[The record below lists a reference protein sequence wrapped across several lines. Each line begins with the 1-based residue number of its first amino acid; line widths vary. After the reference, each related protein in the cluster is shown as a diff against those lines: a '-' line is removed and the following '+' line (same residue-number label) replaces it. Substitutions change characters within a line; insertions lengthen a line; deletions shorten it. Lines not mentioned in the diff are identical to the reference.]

1 MKIEPTLPPL
11 ICSPGTPSRADPA
24 RWLLTLTAG
33 SQCPIR
39 GTACQTADGHQNCS
53 RVWQRWPWES
63 QNERLT
69 SSNKTK
75 LRAFKHHAPI
85 WQNRCYRF
93 CPGFPC
99 LGFHHVDNLKGLI
112 MTTYTPTIAY
122 HAKSELRG
130 WNEVCRYPAD
140 WEGWHSFDKSMI
152 AELLKNGSQVVT
164 CGWNMYQVVNDSV

>member
-1 MKIEPTLPPL
+1 MSKPPEIIGMNMALVAGFLSLKTTNLRFTLSMLPFCFHLNLPL
-11 ICSPGTPSRADPA
+11 LLSSITLSPKVALANWSGHDDGLSR
-24 RWLLTLTAG
+24 
-33 SQCPIR
+33 
-39 GTACQTADGHQNCS
+39 QNCS
-53 RVWQRWPWES
+53 Y
-63 QNERLT
+63 RLG
-69 SSNKTK
+69 
-75 LRAFKHHAPI
+75 L
-85 WQNRCYRF
+85 
-93 CPGFPC
+93 GFSG

-152 AELLKNGSQVVT
+152 DELLKNGSQVVT